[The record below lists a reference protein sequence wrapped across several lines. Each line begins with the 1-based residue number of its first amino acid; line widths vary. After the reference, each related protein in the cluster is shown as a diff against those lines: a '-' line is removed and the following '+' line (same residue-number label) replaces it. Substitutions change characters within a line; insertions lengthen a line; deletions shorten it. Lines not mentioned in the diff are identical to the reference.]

1 MNPGTLQSLLL
12 PHPQVDGHNLVP
24 GELESNKRPSL
35 PSSLFE
41 QGHLISSSVGRR
53 EFTLLFCRKT
63 GIYTGPQAFR
73 LSYEHQLSWVS
84 SLHVAG
90 HGTSQPPEF
99 HEPVPHDKSP
109 FIHII
114 SVLFLWR
121 TLVNTQYK
129 NVCVSFKYKHFML
142 YKYLS

>member
-12 PHPQVDGHNLVP
+12 LHPQVDGHNLVP
-24 GELESNKRPSL
+24 GELESSKRPSL

-41 QGHLISSSVGRR
+41 QGHLISSSVGRWG
-53 EFTLLFCRKT
+53 FTA
-63 GIYTGPQAFR
+63 AFR

-121 TLVNTQYK
+121 TLVNTHYK
-129 NVCVSFKYKHFML
+129 NCVSHLNINISCYINIKLILHINI
-142 YKYLS
+142 LSTKP